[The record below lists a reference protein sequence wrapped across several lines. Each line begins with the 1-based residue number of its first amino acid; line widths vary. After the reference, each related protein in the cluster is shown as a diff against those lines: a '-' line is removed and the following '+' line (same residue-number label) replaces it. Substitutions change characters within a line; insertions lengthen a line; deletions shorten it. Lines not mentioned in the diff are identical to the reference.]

1 MSAATSSTQEPKQKK
16 KLNDTTWI
24 LLALLAGAALGI
36 ILNGIVVK
44 GDFVSTYFIEGV
56 CYVIG
61 QGFVRMMQML
71 VAPLVFCSIV
81 VGAASMADPKML
93 GKIGGGTIAMYLVT
107 TAIAILIA
115 MVLAS
120 FTNPGLG
127 LDMGSI
133 VTVEPKAVEAQ
144 PFQDVLLNIIP
155 TNVFD
160 ALAKGTML
168 QIIFFALLLGFI
180 LGGVGHKVGTVN
192 RFFTQFN
199 AIMMK
204 MIALLLK
211 IAPVGIFFLITR
223 TFTNLG
229 ISGIVPMLKF
239 VLTVYGGLLLQLFI
253 VYMLILFLFTR
264 LNPVHFLKKFWPVML
279 FAFTTSSSNATIPLN
294 METLEKRIGVNP
306 KVASFTIPLGATI
319 NMDGTAI
326 MQGAAVIFCAQAF
339 GIDLATS
346 ALLSVIVT
354 ATAAS
359 IGTAGVPGSGT
370 IMLAMVFSSIGLPA
384 EGVAMI
390 MGIDRILDMGR
401 TAINVTGDG
410 VVTTCVA
417 NAAGMLDRDVFRN
430 DQIEAVDMGALPLS
444 EDPHT
449 AEAYVEAP
457 AGSEIGASGDLDR
470 FADVD
475 DPLPH
480 GK

>member
-1 MSAATSSTQEPKQKK
+1 MSTATSSTQEPKQKK

-36 ILNGIVVK
+36 ILNGVVVK

-133 VTVEPKAVEAQ
+133 VSVEPKAVESK

-155 TNVFD
+155 TNIFE
-160 ALAKGTML
+160 ALSKGTML

-211 IAPVGIFFLITR
+211 IAPIGIFFLITR

-229 ISGIVPMLKF
+229 IGGIVPMLKF

-264 LNPVHFLKKFWPVML
+264 LNPLHFLKKFWPVML

-294 METLEKRIGVNP
+294 IETLEKRIGVNHR
-306 KVASFTIPLGATI
+306 VASFTIPLGATI

-430 DQIEAVDMGALPLS
+430 DRIEEVDMEALPLS

-449 AEAYVEAP
+449 AEAYVETP

-475 DPLPH
+475 DPLH
-480 GK
+480 RDN

>member
-1 MSAATSSTQEPKQKK
+1 MSAETSSTQEPKQKK

-36 ILNGIVVK
+36 ILNGVVVK

-120 FTNPGLG
+120 FTNPGQG

-204 MIALLLK
+204 MIALLLR

-229 ISGIVPMLKF
+229 IAGIVPMLKF
-239 VLTVYGGLLLQLFI
+239 VLTVYGGLLLQLSI

-264 LNPVHFLKKFWPVML
+264 LNPLHFLKKFWPVML

-294 METLEKRIGVNP
+294 METLEKRIGVNH

-339 GIDLATS
+339 GIDLTTS

-417 NAAGMLDRDVFRN
+417 NAAGLLDREVFKN

-449 AEAYVEAP
+449 AEAYVEVP

>member
-36 ILNGIVVK
+36 ILNGVVVK
-44 GDFVSTYFIEGV
+44 GDFVSTYFIEGI

-457 AGSEIGASGDLDR
+457 AGSEIGASGNLDR

>member
-36 ILNGIVVK
+36 ILNGVVVK

-93 GKIGGGTIAMYLVT
+93 GKIGGGTIAIYLVT